1 VPGGMPEPHPS
12 EGAHMRFAGYGG
24 SKRDPGLLSRGFPRP
39 ESDAFR
45 TFKWKG
51 WEVSDQTGRG
61 FMNSRGHVVPGTKL
75 ENEKYLEK
83 VCDLLG
89 KHEGKDAWMT
99 DPDKFKTC
107 AMLADIHI
115 PQKAIERHKRKS
127 THRDIRYNATL
138 ERRDYEALLRPGTKS
153 TMASSNAS
161 WKPPFE
167 SMGGPQ
173 HLGNTRGSLRSGI
186 SGRSRTPSLADT
198 HSTLGATRSSFYSRG
213 TGRSSKFSRSSS
225 VISEN
230 RALREKNALLERE
243 LEQLKG
249 SGSARSLRS
258 FGSIKSKSSQGAR
271 ALLEAVKNKIYTK
284 NSQLRDAFRAF
295 DSDRSGLVG
304 KPEFEQALKL
314 LGVADGVPSHVLDKL
329 FSMCDPDASGQ
340 ISYNEFAQKLK
351 RSDVSGQL
359 ISDYD
364 YSGEVSGLT
373 HQQREKMRHDQGIM

>member
-1 VPGGMPEPHPS
+1 
-12 EGAHMRFAGYGG
+12 MRFAGYGG

-61 FMNSRGHVVPGTKL
+61 FMNPRGHVVPGTKL

-153 TMASSNAS
+153 
-161 WKPPFE
+161 
-167 SMGGPQ
+167 
-173 HLGNTRGSLRSGI
+173 
-186 SGRSRTPSLADT
+186 
-198 HSTLGATRSSFYSRG
+198 
-213 TGRSSKFSRSSS
+213 
-225 VISEN
+225 
-230 RALREKNALLERE
+230 
-243 LEQLKG
+243 
-249 SGSARSLRS
+249 
-258 FGSIKSKSSQGAR
+258 
-271 ALLEAVKNKIYTK
+271 
-284 NSQLRDAFRAF
+284 
-295 DSDRSGLVG
+295 
-304 KPEFEQALKL
+304 
-314 LGVADGVPSHVLDKL
+314 
-329 FSMCDPDASGQ
+329 
-340 ISYNEFAQKLK
+340 
-351 RSDVSGQL
+351 
-359 ISDYD
+359 
-364 YSGEVSGLT
+364 
-373 HQQREKMRHDQGIM
+373 